1 MIIVRYILVM
11 IYQYIFQIL
20 QWNDNTCSHTNQ
32 LYFNVICLPKNLND
46 TIANVNDLKTEL
58 NQSQFEK
65 LITSDKNYLH
75 KH

>member
-1 MIIVRYILVM
+1 MI
-11 IYQYIFQIL
+11 
-20 QWNDNTCSHTNQ
+20 TCSHTNQ